1 MPIAHVV
8 LTPPP
13 AAPSPPPAA
22 PIQPSWGSQ
31 QYLPL
36 SLVDMTRE
44 LAELAERDAR
54 FERAAEL
61 AADLE
66 QELTRL
72 TGRVAP
78 PRRRRRRTAAKRA
91 VPRPPAA
98 ERLLEAFQV
107 ECASLGSV
115 VQRLDDR
122 GMTISSSQL
131 SDLRLGE
138 RTRRIFQDAGLLYV
152 QDVANLSAVQ
162 AMAVPHLAPTSVA
175 EVRAA
180 IMFALEA
187 AGAERPPMLPPPGHN
202 GDLFEGAIHGVN
214 QLPARERETVVLR
227 TGVGDRVYDIDEVA
241 RAVGVLPEQ
250 VPQLERH
257 ALNTL
262 LSQPGPLEAC
272 WKFEDLCAHLGL
284 SWDDERLPTVVASRY
299 PNTRASFTRLVSW
312 LVREKNKLA
321 ADASGR
327 EVSVPNGIAH
337 FEEMVV
343 ATLGRYGDLSEG
355 ALTNHVRAA
364 LSPIDREQYPE
375 VEVVERVKILGPAVQ
390 NDSGIFRLPEAPIPG
405 VDDRHIRALNGL
417 IGALQ
422 RLGSARISALT
433 TEVNRRLPR
442 AYQVNEQFV
451 RSWLTRHP
459 EMFTQSDTERFK
471 LASFDIDILSGL
483 ATSWKPGDG
492 SSAGGAGRTGNVAVE
507 RLHDRVAVEIAEFLR
522 REGPQTIGRIRS
534 HLYGRFIGLASAD
547 AIITA
552 SPHRFARQPNGLI
565 ALRSEEEASVADFS
579 DAVAPATPPGR
590 RSHFWQRR

>member
-1 MPIAHVV
+1 
-8 LTPPP
+8 
-13 AAPSPPPAA
+13 
-22 PIQPSWGSQ
+22 
-31 QYLPL
+31 
-36 SLVDMTRE
+36 MTH
-44 LAELAERDAR
+44 
-54 FERAAEL
+54 
-61 AADLE
+61 
-66 QELTRL
+66 
-72 TGRVAP
+72 
-78 PRRRRRRTAAKRA
+78 
-91 VPRPPAA
+91 RPPAVERVLEGFQA
-98 ERLLEAFQV
+98 EFAF
-107 ECASLGSV
+107 LGTV
-115 VQRLDDR
+115 VQRLDDQ

-152 QDVANLSAVQ
+152 QDVANLSPEQ
-162 AMAVPHLAPTSVA
+162 AMTVPHLAPVGVA

-180 IMFALEA
+180 IMFALET
-187 AGAERPPMLPPPGHN
+187 AGGERPPMLPPPGHE
-202 GDLFEGAIHGVN
+202 GDLFDGAIQGVN

-227 TGVGDRVYDIDEVA
+227 TGAADRVYDVDEVA
-241 RAVGVLPEQ
+241 RAVGCSPEQ
-250 VPQLERH
+250 VPQIERH
-257 ALNTL
+257 ALNVL

-284 SWDDERLPTVVASRY
+284 GWDDERLPTVIAARY

-312 LVREKNKLA
+312 LVREKNRMA
-321 ADASGR
+321 AEASGR
-327 EVSVPNGIAH
+327 AVSVPSGIAH

-364 LSPIDREQYPE
+364 LSASDREQYPE
-375 VEVVERVKILGPAVQ
+375 VRVAERVQILGPAVK
-390 NDSGIFRLPEAPIPG
+390 NDSGIFRLPNAPIPG

-422 RLGSARISALT
+422 RLGSARITALT
-433 TEVNRRLPR
+433 AEVNRRLPR
-442 AYQVNEQFV
+442 SYQVNEQFV

-459 EMFTQSDTERFK
+459 ELFTQSDSERFK
-471 LASFDIDILSGL
+471 LASLDIDILCGL

-492 SSAGGAGRTGNVAVE
+492 STAGAPGRAGNVAVE

-522 REGPQTIGRIRS
+522 REGPQTIGRIRA

-552 SPHRFARQPNGLI
+552 SPHRFVRQSNGMI
-565 ALRSEEEASVADFS
+565 ALRKEEDAGAADVAETATPAASV
-579 DAVAPATPPGR
+579 G